1 MRKRSVLV
9 VALAVLLAVIG
20 GTYFYT
26 KQPFTTEAGQLEKTS
41 LRLAWVYDMAEAGL
55 FVAQDQ
61 GSFRKNGIDIKI
73 EQGGLGL
80 DPIKLVAAGTNDFG
94 VAGAGNLLLAR
105 AQGVPVVAIAAEFQH
120 TPVGFIVRA
129 NSNIQGFR
137 DFSGKRVGVQTGSDT
152 DVLYRALLVRN
163 GMTSRD
169 LREVPIQFDPTPFAA
184 GQIDVLPGYVTNQPV
199 TLRSKGIE
207 VNVISAS
214 SQGLNYYGNVYF
226 TSERMI
232 REHPDRVR
240 RFLLAAREGWQ
251 TALQDR
257 RAAISA
263 VQSRSK
269 DFALT
274 DLEKIY
280 YAVMPFIRPE
290 GELPLLMMTNE
301 RWLATARVLEDAGLL
316 KPSTDLSRAYTNE
329 FLE

>member
-129 NSNIQGFR
+129 NSNIQ
-137 DFSGKRVGVQTGSDT
+137 V
-152 DVLYRALLVRN
+152 
-163 GMTSRD
+163 
-169 LREVPIQFDPTPFAA
+169 
-184 GQIDVLPGYVTNQPV
+184 
-199 TLRSKGIE
+199 
-207 VNVISAS
+207 
-214 SQGLNYYGNVYF
+214 
-226 TSERMI
+226 
-232 REHPDRVR
+232 
-240 RFLLAAREGWQ
+240 
-251 TALQDR
+251 
-257 RAAISA
+257 
-263 VQSRSK
+263 
-269 DFALT
+269 
-274 DLEKIY
+274 
-280 YAVMPFIRPE
+280 
-290 GELPLLMMTNE
+290 
-301 RWLATARVLEDAGLL
+301 
-316 KPSTDLSRAYTNE
+316 
-329 FLE
+329 